1 MVVGVKKIGLG
12 LVFAAVLLLFPPT
25 PSVAFEL
32 FGIKLF
38 GGDETSDAEIVDPVS
53 YTVELRIDQDAPDV
67 LEKLNANSLLVGKQ
81 DQPPSGT
88 IGLIARARD
97 DEANLLALL
106 FEEAFYG
113 ATVRTL
119 IAGRRPD
126 QIDVTETLTAPEG
139 KVPVTVIINTGPE
152 FRFGTIRLIGGD
164 GARAREAAAKSG
176 LISGEKASSR
186 VIVQSEAEIVKE
198 AQRAGHPFAKV
209 PAREVVA
216 DHATRQLDVALRVQ
230 PGPPARLG
238 SVRIEGT
245 DRLSPQFLARQADVP
260 TGERYHPET
269 IARIR
274 KNLAS
279 LEALA
284 SVSVT
289 VEETPDEN
297 GLYPV
302 NIEVSERK
310 RRTIGA
316 GAYYSSVD
324 GLALQTFWQHR
335 NLFGEAESIR
345 LDASLGR
352 LFEADDLDEYDA
364 LFSALYSVPGFLDP
378 SNRLNLKGTLLQEDP
393 DPYRRRGV
401 VFEAEIVRKVDDY
414 LTLTGGAKFDW
425 ARIDDAFGRNS
436 YTTVSLPVT
445 AVYDTRDNALDPT
458 RGIYAKLLGEPLLE
472 TSSTSFFFVADAEL
486 RHYLALDENA
496 RFVIAARG
504 AVGTIAEPTLSDIPA
519 HRRFY
524 AGGGGSVRGYDYLN
538 IGPRVA
544 GFGATGGLSRVE
556 GSFEARAKLTE
567 TIGVVP
573 FIDAGLVT
581 AETLFGGTDDFQ
593 IGVGIGL
600 RYYTAVGP
608 IRLDVAVP
616 LDPRSGDPDFA
627 IYAGIGQSF

>member
-1 MVVGVKKIGLG
+1 MKKIGLG
-12 LVFAAVLLLFPPT
+12 LVLAAVLLLHLPA

-32 FGIKLF
+32 FGVKLF
-38 GGDETSDAEIVDPVS
+38 GGEEASESEIVDPVS
-53 YTVELRIDQDAPDV
+53 YTVEVLMERDDPAVLDKLR
-67 LEKLNANSLLVGKQ
+67 ANSLLVGKQ

-88 IGLIARARD
+88 IGLISRARD

-113 ATVRTL
+113 ATIRTL

-126 QIDVTETLTAPEG
+126 QIDVTETLSAPQD
-139 KVPVTVIINTGPE
+139 KVPVTVHVNTGPV
-152 FRFGTIRLIGGD
+152 FRFGAIRLVGGNSTSV
-164 GARAREAAAKSG
+164 REAAAKSG
-176 LISGEKASSR
+176 LISGERASSR
-186 VIVQSEAEIVKE
+186 VIIQSETEIVRA
-198 AQRAGHPFAKV
+198 AQRAGHPFAEVAK
-209 PAREVVA
+209 REVVA
-216 DHATRQLDVALRVQ
+216 DHATRELDVALHVKLGPTANLGTVRV
-230 PGPPARLG
+230 
-238 SVRIEGT
+238 EGA
-245 DRLSPQFLARQADVP
+245 DRLSPQFLARQANVP
-260 TGERYHPET
+260 QGERYHPET

-274 KNLAS
+274 KNLSS

-289 VEETPDEN
+289 LDETADES
-297 GLYPV
+297 GSYPV
-302 NIEVSERK
+302 LIKVSERK

-345 LDASLGR
+345 LDASVGR
-352 LFEADDLDEYDA
+352 LFEADDLDEFDA

-378 SNRLNLKGTLLQEDP
+378 SNRLNLKGTILQEDP

-401 VFEAEIVRKVDDY
+401 VFEAEIVRKINDY

-445 AVYDTRDNALDPT
+445 ALYDTRDNALDPT
-458 RGIYAKLLGEPLLE
+458 RGVYAKLLGEPLLE

-504 AVGTIAEPTLSDIPA
+504 LVGTIAQPTLSDIPA

-556 GSFEARAKLTE
+556 GSLEARAKLTE

-573 FIDAGLVT
+573 FVDGGLVT

-593 IGVGIGL
+593 IGVGLGL

-608 IRLDVAVP
+608 IRLDIAVP

>member
-1 MVVGVKKIGLG
+1 MGLMKIGLG
-12 LVFAAVLLLFPPT
+12 LMLGAVLLLLPPSPT
-25 PSVAFEL
+25 VAFEL
-32 FGIKLF
+32 FGVKLF
-38 GGDETSDAEIVDPVS
+38 GEDEAIDAETVDPVS
-53 YTVELRIDQDAPDV
+53 YTVELVIDRGAPGL

-97 DEANLLALL
+97 DESNLLALL
-106 FEEAFYG
+106 FEEALYG

-119 IAGRRPD
+119 IEGRRPD
-126 QIDVTETLTAPEG
+126 QIDVTETLNAPEG
-139 KVPVTVIINTGPE
+139 KVRVTVHIDAGPE
-152 FRFGTIRLIGGD
+152 FRFGTVRLIGGD
-164 GARAREAAAKSG
+164 GASAREAAEKSG
-176 LISGEKASSR
+176 LIPGESASSR
-186 VIVQSEAEIVKE
+186 VIIQSESEIVKA
-198 AQRAGHPFAKV
+198 AQRAGYPFAKV
-209 PAREVVA
+209 PGREIVA
-216 DHATRQLDVALRVQ
+216 DHATRRLDVALSVES
-230 PGPPARLG
+230 GPAAHLG
-238 SVRIEGT
+238 SVRIEGA
-245 DRLSPQFLARQADVP
+245 DRLSPEFLARQANVP
-260 TGERYHPET
+260 SGARYHPET

-274 KNLAS
+274 KDLAS
-279 LEALA
+279 LDALA

-302 NIEVSERK
+302 LIEVSERK

-324 GLALQTFWQHR
+324 GLAFQTFWQHR

-345 LDASLGR
+345 LDASVGR

-378 SNRLNLKGTLLQEDP
+378 RNRLNLKGTLLQEDP

-401 VFEAEIVRKVDDY
+401 VFEAEIVRKVDEY

-445 AVYDTRDNALDPT
+445 AVYDTRNNALDPT
-458 RGIYAKLLGEPLLE
+458 RGVYAKVLGEPLLE
-472 TSSTSFFFVADAEL
+472 TGSSSFFFVADAEL
-486 RHYLALDENA
+486 RHYLALDEDA
-496 RFVIAARG
+496 RFVVAARG
-504 AVGTIAEPTLSDIPA
+504 AVGTIAEPNLSDIPA

-556 GSFEARAKLTE
+556 GSIEARAKLTE
-567 TIGVVP
+567 TIGFVP
-573 FIDAGLVT
+573 FVDAGLVT

-593 IGVGIGL
+593 IGVGVGL

-608 IRLDVAVP
+608 IRLDVAIP